1 MGGNCDNRVNS
12 GSSNPIKLGR
22 CCCRGNSAIAA
33 GILSYAPPATA
44 EATMKILLVD
54 DDEVLIDRLTSDL
67 VAQHYVVDTTTNGL
81 LGWEYARSAPYD
93 LIVLDIDLPGLDGL
107 SLCRRLRQTGYAG
120 PILLLT
126 GRGSNSDK
134 VEGLNA
140 GADDYLIKPYTLTEL
155 TARLR
160 ALLRRPTV
168 MSSPTLHW
176 GQLRCDP
183 NANLVTVADQTVVLS
198 PKEYGLLE
206 LLLRHPDRI
215 FSNTVLLERLWSADD
230 SPGEETI
237 RTHIKRLRRKLKQ
250 AGADDMVE
258 NVYGMGYRLRP
269 APPAA
274 EPELTQP
281 DPSLEQAKAE
291 AARAAAIAAFD
302 QFRPI
307 LGDRMAALRR
317 AAAALRQPPL
327 SDEVQSMAQGAA
339 HKLAGSLGLFG
350 LTEGSHLARRL
361 EDWLVQNDAAQ
372 RAEFIALVA
381 QLDAQLA
388 AGPREIS
395 APPGGSRI
403 VPLAVTPRS
412 TDTRHRVLAIDD
424 DPLILAQLQRL
435 LPPWGL
441 DVVTLSDPRQT
452 WTALEASPPDLVL
465 LDLDM
470 PHVRGVE
477 LCRQLRQ
484 QERWQTLPILFL
496 TACREATA
504 VYELYQAGADD
515 YLPKPILEPELV
527 NRLFQRLERGRLLQ
541 TLAGTDPLTG
551 LANRRKGT
559 IELDLLLHLAHRYPQ
574 PLSLVLLHLSP
585 DLALTDSAKDLMVGL
600 VAVLPTLTRRGDAI
614 ARWGPQ
620 EILIGALAPDWSS
633 PQDAL
638 GPPLAQLLAD
648 RLRSSPGNLGPPL
661 GLHLG
666 AATFPTDGQTL
677 DRLYQQA
684 THRLASLG

>member
-1 MGGNCDNRVNS
+1 
-12 GSSNPIKLGR
+12 
-22 CCCRGNSAIAA
+22 
-33 GILSYAPPATA
+33 
-44 EATMKILLVD
+44 MKILLVD
-54 DDEVLIDRLTSDL
+54 DDEVLIERLTSDL
-67 VAQHYVVDTTTNGL
+67 AAQHYVVDTTTDGL

-120 PILLLT
+120 AILMLT
-126 GRGSNSDK
+126 GRGSNDDK

-140 GADDYLIKPYTLTEL
+140 GADDYLVKPYTLTEL

-176 GQLRCDP
+176 GQLQCDP

-215 FSNTVLLERLWSADD
+215 FSNTVLLERLWSADE

-250 AGADDMVE
+250 AGADDMIE

-269 APPAA
+269 APPAT
-274 EPELTQP
+274 EPELPQP
-281 DPSLEQAKAE
+281 APAPEQAKAE

-307 LGDRMAALRR
+307 IGDRMAALRR
-317 AAAALRQPPL
+317 AVAALNQPPL
-327 SDEVQSMAQGAA
+327 TEEVRSQAQGAA

-350 LTEGSHLARRL
+350 LTSGSHLARRL
-361 EDWLVQNDAAQ
+361 EDWLTQPNAAQ
-372 RAEFIALVA
+372 RADFIALVD

-388 AGPREIS
+388 AGPGES
-395 APPGGSRI
+395 FEPSGGSDV
-403 VPLAVTPRS
+403 VPLTVPSRPS
-412 TDTRHRVLAIDD
+412 DTRHRVLAVDD

-441 DVVTLSDPRQT
+441 DVVMLSDPRQT
-452 WTALEASPPDLVL
+452 WVALEASPPDLLL

-470 PHVRGVE
+470 PHLRGVD

-496 TACREATA
+496 TACREPTA

-559 IELDLLLHLAHRYPQ
+559 IEFELLLHLAHRYPQ

-585 DLALTDSAKDLMVGL
+585 DLASAKDLMVAL
-600 VAVLPTLTRRGDAI
+600 AALLPTLTRRGDAI
-614 ARWGPQ
+614 ARWSNQ
-620 EILIGALAPDWSS
+620 EILIGALAPTWPS
-633 PQDAL
+633 PQEAL
-638 GPPLAQLLAD
+638 GPPLAQFWAD
-648 RLRSSPGNLGPPL
+648 RLRSSPDNLGRPL
-661 GLHLG
+661 GLQLG
-666 AATFPTDGQTL
+666 AATFPTDGHTL

-684 THRLASLG
+684 THRLVSLV

>member
-1 MGGNCDNRVNS
+1 
-12 GSSNPIKLGR
+12 
-22 CCCRGNSAIAA
+22 
-33 GILSYAPPATA
+33 
-44 EATMKILLVD
+44 MKILLVD
-54 DDEVLIDRLTSDL
+54 DDEVLIERLTNDL
-67 VAQHYVVDTTTNGL
+67 ADQHYVVDTTTDGL
-81 LGWEYARSAPYD
+81 MGWEYARSALYD

-107 SLCRRLRQTGYAG
+107 SLCRRLRQTGYGGA
-120 PILLLT
+120 ILLLT
-126 GRGSNSDK
+126 ARGSSTDK

-140 GADDYLIKPYTLTEL
+140 GADDYLVKPYTLSEL

-160 ALLRRPTV
+160 ALLRRPTAV
-168 MSSPTLHW
+168 SSPTLHW
-176 GQLRCDP
+176 GQLQCDP

-215 FSNTVLLERLWSADD
+215 FSNTVLLERLWSTDD
-230 SPGEETI
+230 FPGEETI

-250 AGADDMVE
+250 AGADDMIE

-269 APPAA
+269 APPDA
-274 EPELTQP
+274 EPELSLP
-281 DPSLEQAKAE
+281 DPPSEQAKAA

-317 AAAALRQPPL
+317 AAAALNQPPL
-327 SDEVQSMAQGAA
+327 TEEVRSQAQGAA

-350 LTEGSHLARRL
+350 LTAGSHLARRL
-361 EDWLVQNDAAQ
+361 EDWLTQADATQGAD
-372 RAEFIALVA
+372 FIALVD

-388 AGPREIS
+388 AGPGES
-395 APPGGSRI
+395 FKPSSGSGI
-403 VPLAVTPRS
+403 VPLTVPSRP
-412 TDTRHRVLAIDD
+412 TDTRHRVLAVDD

-441 DVVTLSDPRQT
+441 DVVTISDPRQT
-452 WTALEASPPDLVL
+452 WAALEASPPDLLL

-470 PHVRGVE
+470 PHLRGVD

-496 TACREATA
+496 TACREPTA

-585 DLALTDSAKDLMVGL
+585 DPALTPGPARDLMVAL
-600 VAVLPTLTRRGDAI
+600 AAVLPTLTRRGDAI
-614 ARWGPQ
+614 ARWGDQ
-620 EILIGALAPDWSS
+620 EILIGALAPTWPS
-633 PQDAL
+633 PHEAL
-638 GPPLAQLLAD
+638 GAPLAQFWAD
-648 RLRSSPGNLGPPL
+648 RLRSNPDNLGLPL
-661 GLHLG
+661 GIQLG
-666 AATFPTDGQTL
+666 AATFPTDGNTL

-684 THRLASLG
+684 THRLVPLV

>member
-1 MGGNCDNRVNS
+1 
-12 GSSNPIKLGR
+12 
-22 CCCRGNSAIAA
+22 
-33 GILSYAPPATA
+33 
-44 EATMKILLVD
+44 MKILLVD
-54 DDEVLIDRLTSDL
+54 DDEVLIERLTSDL
-67 VAQHYVVDTTTNGL
+67 AAQNYVVDTTTDGL

-107 SLCRRLRQTGYAG
+107 SLCRRLRQTGYSGA
-120 PILLLT
+120 ILLLT
-126 GRGSNSDK
+126 GRSGSADK
-134 VEGLNA
+134 VDGLNA
-140 GADDYLIKPYTLTEL
+140 GADDYLVKPYTLAEL

-160 ALLRRPTV
+160 ALLRRPNAV
-168 MSSPTLHW
+168 SSPTLRW
-176 GQLRCDP
+176 GLLQLDP
-183 NANLVTVADQTVVLS
+183 NAGLVTVADQAVVLS

-250 AGADDMVE
+250 AGADDMIE

-269 APPAA
+269 APRSA
-274 EPELTQP
+274 EPALSASVPPRLETIGP
-281 DPSLEQAKAE
+281 EQAKAE

-307 LGDRMAALRR
+307 IGDRMAALHRAAIALDQPPLLEEDR
-317 AAAALRQPPL
+317 AAAQA
-327 SDEVQSMAQGAA
+327 AA

-350 LTEGSHLARRL
+350 FAEGSHLARSL
-361 EDWLVQNDAAQ
+361 EEWL
-372 RAEFIALVA
+372 RRPSEAEGEAFKALVR

-388 AGPREIS
+388 AGPEESS
-395 APPGGSRI
+395 APLGGTTRSAI
-403 VPLAVTPRS
+403 GPPRP
-412 TDTRHRVLAIDD
+412 TDTRYRVLAIDD

-441 DVVTLSDPRQT
+441 DVVPLNDPRQT
-452 WTALEASPPDLVL
+452 WATLEASPPDLVL

-470 PHVRGVE
+470 PHLRGVE

-559 IELDLLLHLAHRYPQ
+559 IELDLLLHLAHRHRQ
-574 PLSLVLLHLSP
+574 PLSLVLLQLEP
-585 DLALTDSAKDLMVGL
+585 GFPERIAALA
-600 VAVLPTLTRRGDAI
+600 AVLPSLLRRGDAI
-614 ARWGPQ
+614 ARWSAQ
-620 EILIGALAPDWSS
+620 SILVGALAPDWRS
-633 PQDAL
+633 PRDAL
-638 GPPLAQLLAD
+638 GPTLAQVLGNQLP
-648 RLRSSPGNLGPPL
+648 SSPDDLV
-661 GLHLG
+661 LHLG
-666 AATFPTDGQTL
+666 EATFPTDGQTL
-677 DRLYQQA
+677 ERLYQQA
-684 THRLASLG
+684 TQRLTAIE